1 MDMIITFKK
10 GKSKTLK
17 NITQVTIYKNA
28 SMYSGENVSLEELK
42 TCFLPSDKDIN
53 IVHSEG
59 NIIIAKNTF
68 ESIEII

>member
-17 NITQVTIYKNA
+17 DVTKVTIYKENA
-28 SMYSGENVSLEELK
+28 ILGHDIPLEELK

-59 NIIIAKNTF
+59 NLIIAKNTF
-68 ESIEII
+68 ESIEVI

>member
-17 NITQVTIYKNA
+17 DVTKVTIYKENA
-28 SMYSGENVSLEELK
+28 ILGHDISLEELK

-59 NIIIAKNTF
+59 NLIIAKNTF
-68 ESIEII
+68 ESIDVI